1 MFKSITNTS
10 KLYLLAQIDELKT
23 MCDKDP
29 AVAEMVRYILAYS
42 DQMAY
47 CGGDDDAR
55 IGRQIIQ
62 HIWEINGTDLS
73 SLGNSIHFD
82 PSWAHTLNSFIGNFV
97 YDDAAFDFEINDS
110 NGTIKFKYAGDDG
123 RWFQNPMIIV
133 EAAKANCAYYSMMDK
148 TDIYTRRLVPKADTS
163 KVLELIK

>member
-97 YDDAAFDFEINDS
+97 YDDAAFEAVLQKFVQACQQMQQDGWWWHTPEMS
-110 NGTIKFKYAGDDG
+110 N
-123 RWFQNPMIIV
+123 
-133 EAAKANCAYYSMMDK
+133 KA
-148 TDIYTRRLVPKADTS
+148 IRRQILKET
-163 KVLELIK
+163 LFR